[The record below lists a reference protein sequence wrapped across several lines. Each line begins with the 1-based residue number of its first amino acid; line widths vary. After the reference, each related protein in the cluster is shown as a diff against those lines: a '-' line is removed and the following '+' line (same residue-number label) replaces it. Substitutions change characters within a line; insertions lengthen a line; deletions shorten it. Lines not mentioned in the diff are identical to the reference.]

1 MILEPDW
8 LKVVAKDARLSA
20 KEILDIYGVSESTL
34 ERSIKSGRIPE
45 PDLCRTF
52 GSVVKRLW
60 SAGLIRSHIKSMKQ
74 EPSILRVND
83 VIERTRLGKST
94 IMRAVKEGR
103 FPQPFK
109 LFEGGRAIGFY
120 EKDVNEWIN
129 SRSKSWNAK

>member
-8 LKVVAKDARLSA
+8 LKVAAKNALLSA

-34 ERSIKSGRIPE
+34 DRSIKSGRIPE
-45 PDLCRTF
+45 PDSCRTF
-52 GSVVKRLW
+52 GTAVKRLW
-60 SAGLIRSHIKSMKQ
+60 SAGSIRSHIKSMKQ
-74 EPSILRVND
+74 EPSILRMND

-129 SRSKSWNAK
+129 SRGK